1 MVYSMITFEKDFKI
15 LRIAG
20 GQFSRQKPRERTLS
34 KIRQKIL
41 NMSLHHIEP
50 GSEATKKFD
59 NFDVFWD
66 TLLGIAGVW
75 GLGEGVFFELSFFNF
90 SIQAIN
96 SEATYAQTRVSQNAS
111 KLSNFLAASDPG
123 SI

>member
-1 MVYSMITFEKDFKI
+1 MKKVLKI

-20 GQFSRQKPRERTLS
+20 GQFSRQKPREKTLS

-50 GSEATKKFD
+50 GSEAAKKFD

-66 TLLGIAGVW
+66 TLTSVSDAALRDVQSFKGSMK
-75 GLGEGVFFELSFFNF
+75 GL
-90 SIQAIN
+90 
-96 SEATYAQTRVSQNAS
+96 RVVSHVE
-111 KLSNFLAASDPG
+111 
-123 SI
+123 